1 MAEKVKEALS
11 KLLAEWLFKD
21 FGVLLEEPTQRE
33 IEERL
38 EEVEE

>member
-21 FGVLLEEPTQRE
+21 FGVLLEEPTPSE
-33 IEERL
+33 IEEEL
-38 EEVEE
+38 EEVEK